1 MRDQADE
8 LRNMMLRVAR
18 QHAALHGPP
27 PKLVVLCGGKGG
39 VGVTTLGVNLAVA
52 LAHQAARVVLV
63 DADLYRAD
71 VALLC
76 GIEETSSVAHLLSG
90 GLDIHEILE
99 RGPAGIQVVPGV
111 WAPQQPAELGEG
123 AQRRLVAQLCLLG
136 RHADVVIID
145 TGSGTGESLRR
156 FWQAADEVLLVTTPD
171 DVAVMDAY
179 ASIKTR
185 LPAQNRPRMRLIVNR
200 ASAPQQA
207 ADVHR
212 RLHQSCRRFLDAE
225 VSLLGRVTDDRA
237 FAAAARACVPLV
249 IHAPHAAAAE
259 EIECLASEWM
269 TMLGQPTRA
278 PSAVA

>member
-18 QHAALHGPP
+18 QHAAIHGPP

-76 GIEETSSVAHLLSG
+76 GIEEVTSVADLLVG
-90 GLDIHEILE
+90 GHDIHEVLE
-99 RGPAGIQVVPGV
+99 RGPAGVQVVPGV
-111 WAPQQPAELGEG
+111 WAPERPTELGEG
-123 AQRRLVAQLCLLG
+123 AQRRLLTQLCLLG
-136 RHADVVIID
+136 RHADVVIVD
-145 TGSGTGESLRR
+145 TGSGAGESLRR

-171 DVAVMDAY
+171 DVSVMDAY
-179 ASIKTR
+179 ASIKSR
-185 LPAQNRPRMRLIVNR
+185 LPAQNRPHLRLIVNR
-200 ASAPQQA
+200 ADSREQA

-212 RLHQSCRRFLDAE
+212 RLNQSCRRFLE
-225 VSLLGRVTDDRA
+225 TEIVLLGRVRDDGA
-237 FAAAARACVPLV
+237 FASAARMARRWWFTPRTPPPPRTLKTW
-249 IHAPHAAAAE
+249 PPN
-259 EIECLASEWM
+259 
-269 TMLGQPTRA
+269 G
-278 PSAVA
+278 